1 MLGRLLSQTDPA
13 GGKTTHT
20 YDPAGRRTSTTDPL
34 GNKRSFEYDA
44 HGNITAET
52 DPNGNRTTFEYDA
65 ENRLTRQIAP
75 DGTVTLHLLYD
86 PLGRLAAERDALGNT
101 TEYTYDPLGRVIETT
116 DPRSFRITST
126 YDEEGN
132 RISDTDAEGNT
143 THYIYDNL
151 GQLVRTILPNGES
164 NLSVYDSSGNRIL
177 EQDYLGEETTFTYDQ
192 NNRLTET
199 KNAIGE
205 TVKITY
211 DKVGN
216 RTSVSTPKG
225 IDTFNITTFTYD
237 GENRLT
243 ERTDPLGAVEKRS
256 YDPAGR
262 LIELISRNNLR
273 TTYTYDQAGRRT
285 TEVWWN
291 GDTEQ
296 ERFTFTYD
304 KRGNRLTAKNSKSAY
319 THTYDTQNRLLST
332 DNTGTQ
338 NIPELHLDYLY
349 DAASNILKIADNLGV
364 TVDSTYEDNRRLTRR
379 TWKGDTLPG
388 TAVTF
393 TYDPRGA
400 LTTISRFKTQDATG
414 PAVKTI
420 LTYDEQRREE
430 SLTHEHPD
438 TTPLSTERY
447 TYDPNS
453 RLIETLTN
461 NTPTTYTYDKIGQL
475 LARKVADI
483 EQEQFTYLLGG
494 DRNHGTG
501 EDITANRITSTPTHT
516 LTYDAA
522 GNITQK
528 LEKATNHTT
537 TYTFNHRN
545 HLTTVTKKDEE
556 GTTLLTATY
565 TYDVDNRRIAKTVNT
580 TTTYY
585 TYDRSHI
592 WAEFNQ
598 EGTLTARYLY
608 GDTIDDILARWTPEE
623 GLTWYLKDRQG
634 TITHTVD
641 QNGNQTSSTTYNA
654 FGGP

>member
-1 MLGRLLSQTDPA
+1 MPSYLPA
-13 GGKTTHT
+13 FSSETMHT
-20 YDPAGRRTSTTDPL
+20 FYAL
-34 GNKRSFEYDA
+34 
-44 HGNITAET
+44 GNIT
-52 DPNGNRTTFEYDA
+52 
-65 ENRLTRQIAP
+65 RLS
-75 DGTVTLHLLYD
+75 YNS
-86 PLGRLAAERDALGNT
+86 LGQPVNHANALGA
-101 TEYTYDPLGRVIETT
+101 V
-116 DPRSFRITST
+116 
-126 YDEEGN
+126 
-132 RISDTDAEGNT
+132 A
-143 THYIYDNL
+143 
-151 GQLVRTILPNGES
+151 
-164 NLSVYDSSGNRIL
+164 
-177 EQDYLGEETTFTYDQ
+177 TF
-192 NNRLTET
+192 
-199 KNAIGE
+199 
-205 TVKITY
+205 
-211 DKVGN
+211 
-216 RTSVSTPKG
+216 S
-225 IDTFNITTFTYD
+225 YD

-243 ERTDPLGAVEKRS
+243 ERTDPLGAVERRS
-256 YDPAGR
+256 YDHAGR
-262 LIELISRNNLR
+262 LTELISRNNFK
-273 TTYTYDQAGRRT
+273 TTYTYDQAGRRS
-285 TEVWWN
+285 TETWWD
-291 GDTEQ
+291 GDSEL
-296 ERFTFTYD
+296 EKFTFTYD

-338 NIPELHLDYLY
+338 NIPELRLDYLY

-364 TVDSTYEDNRRLTRR
+364 TVDSIYEDNRRR

-400 LTTISRFKTQDATG
+400 LTTISRFKTVDATG

-494 DRNHGTG
+494 DRDHGTG
-501 EDITANRITSTPTHT
+501 EEINANRITDTTTHT

-528 LEKATNHTT
+528 LEKATGHTT

-545 HLTTVTKKDEE
+545 HLTAVTKKDEE

-565 TYDVDNRRIAKTVNT
+565 TYDVDNRRIAKTVNS

-608 GDTIDDILARWTPEE
+608 GRHH
-623 GLTWYLKDRQG
+623 R
-634 TITHTVD
+634 
-641 QNGNQTSSTTYNA
+641 
-654 FGGP
+654 